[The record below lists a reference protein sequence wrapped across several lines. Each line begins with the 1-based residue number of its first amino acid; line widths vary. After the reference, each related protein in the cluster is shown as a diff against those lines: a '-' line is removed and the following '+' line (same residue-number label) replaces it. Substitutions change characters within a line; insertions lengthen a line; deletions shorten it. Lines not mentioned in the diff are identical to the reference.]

1 MSAIKSPEARSRNM
15 AAIKGKDTK
24 PEIYLRKKLFKKGFR
39 YRVHSSSVPGH
50 PDIYSKKYNL
60 AIFVNGCFW
69 HRHKGCKYAYMPK
82 SRIEF
87 WQKKFNANTNR
98 DQQVYAQLKEKG
110 VRCLIVWECAIKAA
124 FHSPE
129 TEDQLIDSICAFI
142 NSSDSFLEI

>member
-1 MSAIKSPEARSRNM
+1 MSDIKSREARSRNM

-50 PDIYSKKYNL
+50 PDIYSKKNNL

-82 SRIEF
+82 SRIDF
-87 WQKKFNANTNR
+87 WQKKFNANTLR
-98 DQQVYAQLKEKG
+98 DQQVYDQLQEKG
-110 VRCLIVWECAIKAA
+110 VRCLIVWECSIKAA
-124 FHSPE
+124 LHSPE
-129 TEDQLIDSICAFI
+129 IENDLIENIVAFI
-142 NSSDSFLEI
+142 ESSDPFLEI